1 MSDAVVRD
9 VVVIGGG
16 QAGLAA
22 GFYLRRAG
30 ADFEI
35 LDASDGP
42 GGAWPHTWPS
52 LRLFSPADFSS
63 LPGRRMPR
71 TDDGANPGA
80 AHVVDYLRGY
90 EEYYD
95 LPVRRGVTVVAVER
109 PGAGREGGYATN
121 ATNGDDGHDDNHDD
135 DQDHDDEV
143 FLIRA
148 TDGRSW
154 RARAIISATGTYR
167 RPFVPT
173 YPGAGDFRGRQLH
186 SAAYRGPSDFEGRR
200 VVVVGGANSGAQIA
214 ADLARPLADSGGW
227 LTWCTT
233 GPPRYLPD
241 DVDGRELFHV
251 ANAAIRGVGKSGGG
265 IAELG
270 DIVVVPPVRAARD
283 AGLLEATPMFERFTA
298 AGVEWSDGR
307 REPVDAVIWCTG
319 FRPALGH
326 LRGLL
331 PRRDGR
337 VLTSGV
343 EVPGVP
349 GLFLLG
355 YGDWCGA
362 ASATLIGVGQWAKAA
377 VAASL
382 G

>member
-1 MSDAVVRD
+1 MPDPVMRD

-16 QAGLAA
+16 QSGLAA

-35 LDASDGP
+35 LDASDRP

-71 TDDGANPGA
+71 TADGANPDA

-90 EEYYD
+90 EEYYE
-95 LPVRRGVTVVAVER
+95 LPVTRGVWVVSVVR
-109 PGAGREGGYATN
+109 DGEG
-121 ATNGDDGHDDNHDD
+121 
-135 DQDHDDEV
+135 
-143 FLIRA
+143 FLLRA
-148 TDGRSW
+148 ADGRSW
-154 RARAIISATGTYR
+154 RARAVISATGTYS
-167 RPFVPT
+167 RPFVPA
-173 YPGAGDFRGRQLH
+173 YPGAGGFRGRQLH
-186 SAAYRGPSDFEGRR
+186 SAAYRGPSDFEGGRL
-200 VVVVGGANSGAQIA
+200 VVVGGANSGAQIA
-214 ADLARPLADSGGW
+214 ADLARPLADSGGA
-227 LTWCTT
+227 LIWCTT
-233 GPPRYLPD
+233 GPPRFLPD
-241 DVDGRELFHV
+241 DVDGRELFRV
-251 ANAAIRGVGKSGGG
+251 ANAAIRGVGDSGG
-265 IAELG
+265 IADLG
-270 DIVVVPPVRAARD
+270 DIVAVPPVREARD
-283 AGLLEATPMFERFTA
+283 AGLSTATPMFERFNA
-298 AGVEWSDGR
+298 DGVEWADGR
-307 REPVDAVIWCTG
+307 REPVDTVIWCTG

-337 VLTSGV
+337 VVTRGV

-349 GLFLLG
+349 GLFLVG

-377 VAASL
+377 VTSAL
-382 G
+382 EWV

>member
-1 MSDAVVRD
+1 MTQRD

-16 QAGLAA
+16 QSGLAV

-71 TDDGANPGA
+71 TDDGANPDT

-95 LPVRRGVTVVAVER
+95 LPVRRRVRVIAVER
-109 PGAGREGGYATN
+109 AGPGRK
-121 ATNGDDGHDDNHDD
+121 DD
-135 DQDHDDEV
+135 DEGYV
-143 FLIRA
+143 VRA
-148 TDGRSW
+148 ADGRSW
-154 RARAIISATGTYR
+154 RARAVISATGTFS

-173 YPGAGDFRGRQLH
+173 YPGAADFRGRQLH
-186 SAAYRGPSDFEGRR
+186 SADYRGPAEFEGRR

-214 ADLARPLADSGGW
+214 ADLARPLADSGGT

-233 GPPRYLPD
+233 ERPRYLPD
-241 DVDGRELFHV
+241 DVDGRELFRV
-251 ANAAIRGVGKSGGG
+251 ANAAIRGVGDSGGG
-265 IAELG
+265 IADLG

-298 AGVEWSDGR
+298 DSVEWSDGR
-307 REPVDAVIWCTG
+307 RAAVDVVVWCTG
-319 FRPALGH
+319 FRPELGH

-331 PRRDGR
+331 PRRGGR
-337 VLTSGV
+337 VVTRDV

-349 GLFLLG
+349 GLFLVG

-377 VAASL
+377 VSAAL
-382 G
+382 A

>member
-1 MSDAVVRD
+1 MTHHDI
-9 VVVIGGG
+9 VVIGGG
-16 QAGLAA
+16 QSGLAA

-71 TDDGANPGA
+71 TDDGANPDA

-95 LPVRRGVTVVAVER
+95 FPVRRGVRVVSVER
-109 PGAGREGGYATN
+109 FGPGREG
-121 ATNGDDGHDDNHDD
+121 DD
-135 DQDHDDEV
+135 DEG
-143 FLIRA
+143 FLVRA
-148 TDGRSW
+148 ADGRSW
-154 RARAIISATGTYR
+154 RARAVISATGTFS

-173 YPGAGDFRGRQLH
+173 YPGATDFRGRQLH
-186 SAAYRGPSDFEGRR
+186 SAEYRGPAGFEGER

-214 ADLARPLADSGGW
+214 ADLVRPLAGSGGS
-227 LTWCTT
+227 LIWCTT

-241 DVDGRELFHV
+241 DVDGRELFRV
-251 ANAAIRGVGKSGGG
+251 ANAAIRGVGDSGG
-265 IAELG
+265 IADLG
-270 DIVVVPPVRAARD
+270 DIVAVPPVRAARD
-283 AGLLEATPMFERFTA
+283 AGLLEAIPMFERFTSD
-298 AGVEWSDGR
+298 GVEWSDGR
-307 REPVDAVIWCTG
+307 REPVDTVVWCTG
-319 FRPALGH
+319 FRPELGH

-337 VLTSGV
+337 VVTRGV
-343 EVPGVP
+343 EVQGVP

-377 VAASL
+377 VTSALA
-382 G
+382 

>member
-1 MSDAVVRD
+1 MDDAVVRD

-22 GFYLRRAG
+22 GFYLARAG

-35 LDASDGP
+35 LDASEGP

-52 LRLFSPADFSS
+52 LRLFSPADYSS
-63 LPGRRMPR
+63 LPGRRMHR
-71 TDDGANPGA
+71 TDGGNPDA
-80 AHVVDYLRGY
+80 AHVVEYLRGY
-90 EEYYD
+90 EEYYG
-95 LPVRRGVTVVAVER
+95 LPVRRGVGVTRVER
-109 PGAGREGGYATN
+109 GDPEGFVVHA
-121 ATNGDDGHDDNHDD
+121 A
-135 DQDHDDEV
+135 
-143 FLIRA
+143 
-148 TDGRSW
+148 DGRRW
-154 RARAIISATGTYR
+154 RARVVISATGTWS

-173 YPGAGDFRGRQLH
+173 YPGVGAFRGDQVH
-186 SAAYRGPSDFEGRR
+186 SAGYRGPEPFDGRR

-214 ADLARPLADSGGW
+214 ADLADRCELI
-227 LTWCTT
+227 WCTT

-241 DVDGRELFHV
+241 DVDGRELFRV
-251 ANAAIRGVGKSGGG
+251 ASAEGGRG
-265 IAELG
+265 IAALG

-283 AGLLEATPMFERFTA
+283 AGQLVATPMFDTFHPD
-298 AGVEWSDGR
+298 GVGWDDGR

-326 LRGLL
+326 LRALGL
-331 PRRDGR
+331 PRVGGR
-337 VLTSGV
+337 VVADGPA
-343 EVPGVP
+343 VPDVP

-377 VAASL
+377 VGSALAS
-382 G
+382 

>member
-35 LDASDGP
+35 LDASDEP

-121 ATNGDDGHDDNHDD
+121 ATNGDDG
-135 DQDHDDEV
+135 
-143 FLIRA
+143 
-148 TDGRSW
+148 
-154 RARAIISATGTYR
+154 
-167 RPFVPT
+167 
-173 YPGAGDFRGRQLH
+173 
-186 SAAYRGPSDFEGRR
+186 
-200 VVVVGGANSGAQIA
+200 
-214 ADLARPLADSGGW
+214 
-227 LTWCTT
+227 
-233 GPPRYLPD
+233 
-241 DVDGRELFHV
+241 
-251 ANAAIRGVGKSGGG
+251 
-265 IAELG
+265 
-270 DIVVVPPVRAARD
+270 
-283 AGLLEATPMFERFTA
+283 
-298 AGVEWSDGR
+298 
-307 REPVDAVIWCTG
+307 
-319 FRPALGH
+319 
-326 LRGLL
+326 
-331 PRRDGR
+331 
-337 VLTSGV
+337 
-343 EVPGVP
+343 
-349 GLFLLG
+349 
-355 YGDWCGA
+355 
-362 ASATLIGVGQWAKAA
+362 
-377 VAASL
+377 
-382 G
+382 

>member
-1 MSDAVVRD
+1 MYRPSVTHHD

-16 QAGLAA
+16 QSGLAA

-35 LDASDGP
+35 LDASDEP

-71 TDDGANPGA
+71 TDAGANPDA

-95 LPVRRGVTVVAVER
+95 LPVRRGVRVVSVER
-109 PGAGREGGYATN
+109 VGPKREG
-121 ATNGDDGHDDNHDD
+121 
-135 DQDHDDEV
+135 DDEG
-143 FLIRA
+143 FLVRA
-148 TDGRSW
+148 ADGRSW
-154 RARAIISATGTYR
+154 RTRAVISATGTFS
-167 RPFVPT
+167 RPFVPI
-173 YPGAGDFRGRQLH
+173 YPGAADFGGRQLH
-186 SAAYRGPSDFEGRR
+186 SADYRSPAGFEGKR

-214 ADLARPLADSGGW
+214 ADLVRPLAGSGGS
-227 LTWCTT
+227 LIWCTT

-241 DVDGRELFHV
+241 DVDGRELFRV
-251 ANAAIRGVGKSGGG
+251 ANAAIRGVGDSGG
-265 IAELG
+265 IADLG
-270 DIVVVPPVRAARD
+270 DIVAVPPVRSARD
-283 AGLLEATPMFERFTA
+283 AGLLTATPMFERFTA
-298 AGVEWSDGR
+298 DGAEWADGR
-307 REPVDAVIWCTG
+307 REPVDTVIWCTG

-337 VLTSGV
+337 VVTSGPG
-343 EVPGVP
+343 VPGVP
-349 GLFLLG
+349 GLFLVG

-377 VAASL
+377 VTAAL
-382 G
+382 A

>member
-1 MSDAVVRD
+1 MSVDRNCSGGGERGSGRVRD

-22 GFYLRRAG
+22 GFHLTRAG

-52 LRLFSPADFSS
+52 LRLFSPADYSS
-63 LPGRRMPR
+63 LPGRRMHR
-71 TDDGANPGA
+71 TDDGNPDA
-80 AHVVDYLRGY
+80 AHVVEYLRGY
-90 EEYYD
+90 EEYYG
-95 LPVRRGVTVVAVER
+95 LPVRRGVRIVAVER
-109 PGAGREGGYATN
+109 
-121 ATNGDDGHDDNHDD
+121 DDPDGF
-135 DQDHDDEV
+135 V
-143 FLIRA
+143 VRA
-148 TDGRSW
+148 ADGRQW
-154 RARAIISATGTYR
+154 RARAVISATGTWS

-173 YPGAGDFRGRQLH
+173 CPGVGGFRGHQIH
-186 SAAYRGPSDFEGRR
+186 SAGYRGPEPFGGRR

-214 ADLARPLADSGGW
+214 ADLAGHLQHSDGE
-227 LTWCTT
+227 LIWCTA

-241 DVDGRELFHV
+241 HVDGRELFRV
-251 ANAAIRGVGKSGGG
+251 ATASVRSGSGRGV
-265 IAELG
+265 AELG

-283 AGLLEATPMFERFTA
+283 AGLLVATPMFDRFHPG
-298 AGVEWSDGR
+298 GVEWDDGR
-307 REPVDAVIWCTG
+307 REAVDAVIWCTG

-326 LRGLL
+326 LRGLGL
-331 PRRDGR
+331 SRVGGR
-337 VLTSGV
+337 VVADGPV
-343 EVPGVP
+343 VPDVP

-377 VAASL
+377 VAAAL
-382 G
+382 GR